1 MEVDPSTIRMREHE
15 VEWPALLEAWSRAW
29 HDAAR
34 ASGLDPVTVLGTG
47 RVLPTRVSRL
57 ARCLTSDPVFVRI
70 GAAAREKSAAQT
82 RASTGSGRD
91 SKAPN

>member
-29 HDAAR
+29 HDAAW

-47 RVLPTRVSRL
+47 KVLPTRVSRL
-57 ARCLTSDPVFVRI
+57 ARCPTSDPVFVRNRR
-70 GAAAREKSAAQT
+70 GSAREE
-82 RASTGSGRD
+82 RSTDEGIDRQRQG
-91 SKAPN
+91 